1 MKRLTF
7 LILLL
12 LVVLTGA
19 IFYWYREELEPLF
32 LHPESEKPKTPSI
45 TLAISPYQD
54 IATIVTLHSLG
65 LEKKYGLDV
74 KLVTMAWED
83 ILPALASNGTT
94 VDMGFAS
101 FVEFLTKEQDLNRGA
116 DDPLVYVHPAYV
128 FHGGSFISFNPEV
141 AGLSKD
147 SLSDKQQIEKFLSY
161 KIGAQKSSLWEMMIY
176 ATARKG
182 QVDIKSVKLFDSPLN
197 DSLLAAEKGSLDI
210 ASAGLT
216 QMTEAK
222 KRGGR
227 VVLQMEDL
235 GFADI
240 TGFVCRKST
249 LESRRKDVEAV
260 IKMWFDTVAY
270 VMSDLDKNSSI
281 PLDYLAKSSSTQ
293 YTLEQYKLA
302 LSQEY
307 FPRSI
312 LESRQELQTR
322 SGKFSHEKIAEDV
335 VNYMQLSKGVVT
347 PPAVPQFI
355 EIQ

>member
-1 MKRLTF
+1 MKRLTV

-12 LVVLTGA
+12 IVVSTGA
-19 IFYWYREELEPLF
+19 IFYWYKESDQSIFLGEP
-32 LHPESEKPKTPSI
+32 EQPKIPSI

-65 LEKKYGLDV
+65 LEKKYGINV

-94 VDMGFAS
+94 IDIGFAS

-116 DDPLVYVHPAYV
+116 DDPLVFVHPAYV
-128 FHGGSFISFNPEV
+128 FHGGSFITFNPKVPALNKE
-141 AGLSKD
+141 ALN
-147 SLSDKQQIEKFLSY
+147 DKQQIKKFLSY

-197 DSLLAAEKGSLDI
+197 DSLLAAEQKSLDI

-222 KRGGR
+222 KRGGQ

-240 TGFVCRKST
+240 TGFVCRQST
-249 LESRRKDVEAV
+249 LQNRRKDVESV
-260 IKMWFDTVAY
+260 IKIWFDTVSY
-270 VMSDLDKNSSI
+270 VMSDIDQNSSI
-281 PLDYLAKSSSTQ
+281 PLDYLRKNSSTQ
-293 YTLEQYKLA
+293 YTIEQYKLA

-307 FPRSI
+307 FPKNI
-312 LESRQELQTR
+312 LESKQELQTR
-322 SGKFSHEKIAEDV
+322 SGKYSHERIAEDV
-335 VNYMQLSKGVVT
+335 LNYMKLSKGIVN
-347 PPAVPQFI
+347 PPKIPEFI
-355 EIQ
+355 DIR

>member
-1 MKRLTF
+1 MKRLAV

-12 LVVLTGA
+12 VIVLTGA
-19 IFYWYREELEPLF
+19 LFFWREESEQLF
-32 LHPESEKPKTPSI
+32 LSWKSETPKTPSI

-54 IATIVTLHSLG
+54 IATIVTLNSLG
-65 LEKKYGLDV
+65 LEKKYDLNV
-74 KLVTMAWED
+74 RLVTMAWED

-94 VDMGFAS
+94 VDIGFAS
-101 FVEFLTKEQDLNRGA
+101 FVEFLTKEQDLNHGS
-116 DDPLVYVHPAYV
+116 DDPLVFVHPAYV
-128 FHGGSFISFNPEV
+128 FHGGSFISFNSTVPE
-141 AGLSKD
+141 LSKEA
-147 SLSDKQQIEKFLSY
+147 LNDKQQIQKFLTY

-176 ATARKG
+176 ATARRG

-240 TGFVCRKST
+240 TGFVCRKSI
-249 LESRRKDVEAV
+249 LENRRKDVENV
-260 IKMWFDTVAY
+260 IKMWFDTVTF
-270 VMSDLDKNSSI
+270 VMSDLNKNSSI
-281 PLDYLAKSSSTQ
+281 PLEYLAKNSSTQ

-307 FPRSI
+307 FPKSI
-312 LESRQELQTR
+312 LESQQELQTKT
-322 SGKFSHEKIAEDV
+322 GKYSHVKIAEDV
-335 VNYMQLSKGVVT
+335 LSYMQLTKGAVT
-347 PPAVPQFI
+347 SPAVPQFI
-355 EIQ
+355 EIK